1 MWQSSSVPV
10 KDRVVLTMMASL
22 ELCTDRIS
30 GFMGLNKTS
39 SFCNYFIEPH
49 LPTSC
54 DTFTFGG
61 ENEAEGQ
68 DFIPGAGP
76 NLDLVRTY
84 EWLSYV
90 KVTGS
95 EAYDVLVSFFPC
107 KVYIDSSR
115 CDTLGYGWQLVII
128 VIS

>member
-39 SFCNYFIEPH
+39 SFCNYFIKPH

-61 ENEAEGQ
+61 RMRPRAKTLSREQ
-68 DFIPGAGP
+68 GP
-76 NLDLVRTY
+76 IWT
-84 EWLSYV
+84 
-90 KVTGS
+90 
-95 EAYDVLVSFFPC
+95 
-107 KVYIDSSR
+107 
-115 CDTLGYGWQLVII
+115 
-128 VIS
+128 